1 MCISTPISWVVD
13 IWEILTIIILQGSSD
28 ELLNARKNEGVQKS
42 NSTESLQNDEMWNN
56 MAAEQGIIT
65 MLLPGL

>member
-1 MCISTPISWVVD
+1 MD

-28 ELLNARKNEGVQKS
+28 GLLNARKNEGVQKS

-65 MLLPGL
+65 MLLTGL

>member
-1 MCISTPISWVVD
+1 MYISTPISWVVD

>member
-1 MCISTPISWVVD
+1 MD

-42 NSTESLQNDEMWNN
+42 NSTESLQNDEM
-56 MAAEQGIIT
+56 
-65 MLLPGL
+65 

>member
-1 MCISTPISWVVD
+1 MCISTPINWVVD